1 MLDIEQPTR
10 LRAVHDF
17 VDRVGLVG
25 GLVRWLKGTYLAE
38 KRWEYV
44 GLLRR
49 GLETKMGDS
58 EEIFERE
65 RECVCVWETN
75 VMAKNEKGPKNRG
88 KI

>member
-17 VDRVGLVG
+17 VDRVGLVE

-65 RECVCVWETN
+65 REKVCVCGRLMKWLE
-75 VMAKNEKGPKNRG
+75 MKRR
-88 KI
+88 

>member
-65 RECVCVWETN
+65 RVCACGRLMKWLK
-75 VMAKNEKGPKNRG
+75 MKKGPKNRG

>member
-17 VDRVGLVG
+17 VDRVRLVG

-44 GLLRR
+44 RLLRW

-58 EEIFERE
+58 EEIIERE
-65 RECVCVWETN
+65 RVCVCGRLMKW
-75 VMAKNEKGPKNRG
+75 R
-88 KI
+88 